1 VRAISSAYVSA
12 SDGEHAVRTGDVY
25 SADHEVVQSVP
36 DCFIPE
42 DLPVT
47 EIAGW
52 LPEMDYPEQDR
63 SQFNIAAPREIPDER
78 KVIALEGLG
87 NLTRT
92 IGKGQVVDVSDPFV
106 QQWPSFFSI
115 YRPLTPED
123 VERMSE

>member
-78 KVIALEGLG
+78 RVIALDGLG
-87 NLTRT
+87 DFTEF
-92 IGKGQVVDVSDPFV
+92 IAKGQVVDVRHRFV
-106 QQWPSFFSI
+106 AQWPSYFSA
-115 YRPLTPED
+115 YKPLTAAD
-123 VERMSE
+123 VLRLAR